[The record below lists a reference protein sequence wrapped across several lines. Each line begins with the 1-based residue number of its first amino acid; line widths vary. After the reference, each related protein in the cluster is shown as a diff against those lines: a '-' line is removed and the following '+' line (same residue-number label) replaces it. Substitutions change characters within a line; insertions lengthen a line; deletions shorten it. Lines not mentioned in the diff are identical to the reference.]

1 MQAEFETVRQ
11 YMRQH
16 RDPTAL
22 SALVPAIKFAVTE
35 RQGTYATGGETGNVC
50 PKHHACS
57 HPHAYIL
64 VIIFPHYDCILWNDS
79 TDKNAHIGQYHGE
92 RGQGLVITT
101 SHLRALSEEAY
112 SSPSTTPG
120 STH

>member
-1 MQAEFETVRQ
+1 MSVAFSVYFTPQVDKMQAEFQTVRQ
-11 YMRQH
+11 YMRQQ

-22 SALVPAIKFAVTE
+22 SALIPAIKFAVTE

-79 TDKNAHIGQYHGE
+79 TVQVH
-92 RGQGLVITT
+92 V
-101 SHLRALSEEAY
+101 LRTRL
-112 SSPSTTPG
+112 
-120 STH
+120 